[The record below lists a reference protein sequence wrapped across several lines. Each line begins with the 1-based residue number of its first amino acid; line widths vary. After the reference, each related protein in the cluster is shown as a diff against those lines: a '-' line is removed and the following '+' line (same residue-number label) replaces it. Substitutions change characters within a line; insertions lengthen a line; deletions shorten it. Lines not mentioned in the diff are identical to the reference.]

1 MIELSKIEIE
11 KKIAELD
18 KLLKER
24 RDSILAIASSVL
36 RSDISIHVFHGII
49 GSKNNLFANVA
60 THQYT
65 SVEAFQAIWAEKML
79 QYYEPY
85 RKYWHKEEE
94 LPRILRLYNNE
105 IIRNYI
111 LLFQERNFYRWYNER
126 IRRKPHEPL
135 TALWFGDK
143 LVFGLYVA
151 LVFESDGTYRFKV
164 RQVRKVTYEYWT
176 IGNVLGVGGFINAE
190 NDKLFVIKSVDD
202 LLNFYEHIVYSSSSS
217 PYEKAIY
224 TRYVDYLK
232 NLLTKNLK
240 NDTIIKIYFR

>member
-85 RKYWHKEEE
+85 RKYWHKEED

-111 LLFQERNFYRWYNER
+111 LLF
-126 IRRKPHEPL
+126 
-135 TALWFGDK
+135 
-143 LVFGLYVA
+143 
-151 LVFESDGTYRFKV
+151 
-164 RQVRKVTYEYWT
+164 
-176 IGNVLGVGGFINAE
+176 
-190 NDKLFVIKSVDD
+190 
-202 LLNFYEHIVYSSSSS
+202 
-217 PYEKAIY
+217 
-224 TRYVDYLK
+224 
-232 NLLTKNLK
+232 
-240 NDTIIKIYFR
+240 